1 MDNEQIT
8 SSLDR
13 RKLEVE
19 INKLHMNKDIENKS
33 TEELRQHMINKL
45 INLADKSMRKKTG
58 VSSKKSV
65 Y

>member
-58 VSSKKSV
+58 VSSK
-65 Y
+65 